1 MPIFWTATQHM
12 EDQESIQKGS
22 PKSDRRERQASPGQA
37 SPGSRRMARLSALA
51 RREIF
56 RTVGQV
62 LWRYRRRTAVALVL
76 LLVAKLLAVL
86 VPVVLKA
93 IVDDLEP
100 TGAPL
105 TLPVFL
111 LLGYALLRFCSGL
124 FTELRDIVFARV
136 SQTAAA
142 ESTVRMFAHL
152 HSLGVRY
159 HGSQQTG
166 VFSRDI
172 QRGTAGI
179 GFLMGTALFTVL
191 PTLVEIVTVV
201 VIMTVAYRA
210 GFAGIVLATF
220 ALYAVYTVVFTEKR
234 TRYQRQLNELD
245 SAANGHMVDSLLN
258 YETVKFYTSEHAE
271 SQSLCNIMSKW
282 IGVGLENQKAL
293 SVLNVGQSGI
303 IAMGVASVMVL
314 AGQEV
319 VAGRMAVGDL
329 VLLNAYIIQVCL
341 PLNTLGQT
349 FRQSRE
355 ALINAER
362 MSELLQLPPESPVDE
377 SLPPLALDKGAVQFD
392 HVDFSYQPGRQIL
405 YDVDFRIEPGATVA
419 VVGGSGSGK
428 STLARL
434 LLRFYDVDQGRVAV
448 DGQDVRSVSQK
459 SLRAAIG
466 VVPQDSL
473 LFNNTIAYN
482 IAYGREG
489 ASLAEVIDAAKAAR
503 IHDLVQSLPATYD
516 TLVGERGVKLS
527 GGERQRIAIARALL
541 KNPPLLV
548 FDEATSA
555 LDTRTERDIQAEL
568 DRLAQGR
575 STLIIAHRLST
586 IVEADL
592 ILVMDHGRII
602 ERGTHAELLKAQ
614 GMYAQMWSLQ
624 RQQHELDAPRLSTQ
638 PVNLVALV
646 AGVLDALRSAI
657 DEKGIVLYTLV
668 SHDTTR
674 VTGDPSALQQVLFDL
689 CASAIAFTPPAGRM
703 EIRLDRD
710 GANAVISVTDSR
722 LALPEEQGLD
732 VMPDPDMSRIEA
744 PVPDPLH
751 VAAIL
756 EQMGGKLA
764 SHPSPDGA
772 GMTFS
777 LIMPLRAVAS
787 LAPPTAVRGPEE
799 QILRDLQIF
808 IADDQ
813 DEARELLA
821 EALQDHGA
829 QTRLFANGQSLL
841 DALRESPG
849 GAWPDALICDIS
861 LGEPDGYEVIETIR
875 KMEAQRG
882 SPLSRRLPAIAL
894 SGYTG
899 AEDRLRALLAGFQVH
914 VSKPVDP
921 RELVA
926 TILAVAPAHTRRPSG
941 TEAR

>member
-1 MPIFWTATQHM
+1 M
-12 EDQESIQKGS
+12 EG
-22 PKSDRRERQASPGQA
+22 RRGGRAG
-37 SPGSRRMARLSALA
+37 GRRAAGLSTLT

-56 RTVGQV
+56 KTVGEV
-62 LWRYRRRTAVALVL
+62 LWRFRRRTALAMVL
-76 LLVAKLLAVL
+76 LLAAKLLAVL
-86 VPVVLKA
+86 VPVALKG
-93 IVDDLEP
+93 IVDHLEP
-100 TGAPL
+100 TGAAL

-111 LLGYALLRFCSGL
+111 LLGYALLRFSSGL
-124 FTELRDIVFARV
+124 FTELRDMVFARV
-136 SQTAAA
+136 VQTAAA
-142 ESTVRMFAHL
+142 ESTVRMFSHL
-152 HSLGVRY
+152 HSLGVRF

-179 GFLMGTALFTVL
+179 GYLMGTALFTVL
-191 PTLVEIVTVV
+191 PTLVEIISVII
-201 VIMTVAYRA
+201 IMTVAYRA
-210 GFAGIVLATF
+210 GFAGIVLVTF
-220 ALYAVYTVVFTEKR
+220 ALYAVYTVIFTEKR

-271 SQSLCNIMSKW
+271 SQSLRNIMAKW

-303 IAMGVASVMVL
+303 IALGVASVMLL

-329 VLLNAYIIQVCL
+329 VLLNAYIIQICL

-362 MSELLQLPPESPVDE
+362 MSELLQLPPEAPEHE
-377 SLPPLALDKGAVQFD
+377 SLPPLKLERGEVCFD

-405 YDVDFRIEPGATVA
+405 FDVDFRIEPGATVA

-448 DGQDVRSVSQK
+448 DGQDVRSVSHK

-489 ASLAEVIDAAKAAR
+489 ATMAEVIDAAKAAR
-503 IHDLVQSLPATYD
+503 IHDLIQSLPATYD

-568 DRLAQGR
+568 DKLAQGR

-586 IVEADL
+586 IVDADL
-592 ILVMDHGRII
+592 ILVMDHGRIV
-602 ERGTHAELLKAQ
+602 ERGTHTQLLKAQ

-624 RQQHELDAPRLSTQ
+624 RQQNELDAPRLSAQ

-646 AGVLDALRSAI
+646 AGVLDALRPSI

-689 CASAIAFTPPAGRM
+689 CASAIAFTPPFGRM
-703 EIRLDRD
+703 EIRLERD

-722 LALPEEQGLD
+722 LAPPAEDALEGMAAEQAAAPGRQEEAP
-732 VMPDPDMSRIEA
+732 V

-751 VAAIL
+751 VASTM
-756 EQMGGKLA
+756 EQMGGRLE
-764 SHPSPDGA
+764 SHPSTDGA

-787 LAPPTAVRGPEE
+787 LAPPTPARGPEE
-799 QILRDLQIF
+799 QLLRDMAIF

-821 EALQDHGA
+821 ETLQDRGA
-829 QTRLFANGQSLL
+829 RTQRFASGRALL
-841 DALRESPG
+841 DALAGIP
-849 GAWPDALICDIS
+849 APDWPDALICDIS

-899 AEDRLRALLAGFQVH
+899 AEDRLRALLAGFQVY

-926 TILAVAPAHTRRPSG
+926 TVLAVARPKAGPISK
-941 TEAR
+941 A